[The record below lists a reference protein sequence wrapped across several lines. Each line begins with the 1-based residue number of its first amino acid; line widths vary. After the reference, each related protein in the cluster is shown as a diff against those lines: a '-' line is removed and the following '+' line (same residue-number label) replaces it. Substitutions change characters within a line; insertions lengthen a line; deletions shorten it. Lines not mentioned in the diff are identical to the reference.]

1 VLIVSTRF
9 LVNEKGAPEC
19 AAATSDSGTEAAD
32 EHLLFNCFN
41 P

>member
-1 VLIVSTRF
+1 MGKTRHG
-9 LVNEKGAPEC
+9 GAPT
-19 AAATSDSGTEAAD
+19 TSDSGIEPAD